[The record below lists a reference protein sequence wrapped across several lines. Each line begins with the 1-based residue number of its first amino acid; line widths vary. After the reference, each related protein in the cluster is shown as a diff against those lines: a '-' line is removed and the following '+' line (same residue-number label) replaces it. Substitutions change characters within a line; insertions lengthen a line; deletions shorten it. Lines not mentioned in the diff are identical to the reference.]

1 MSYADKP
8 WLKSY
13 KMGPFKLPQTM
24 APYPEISIYQFLEDS
39 AKDYPDNTAIVYLD
53 KSLTYSQLKLQ
64 VDKLATA
71 LAELGV
77 KKGDSVATVL
87 PNCLEFVICDYAI
100 MRLGA
105 IHVPISVL
113 HRKDDLLYE
122 LGESKPNTIISSYR
136 RVERVMSI
144 ADQIKF
150 KNLIYVPVS
159 IFPDYTVPKI
169 KDVPDDAIRLEDLI
183 ANYEP
188 NPPEVKI
195 NPKEDMALL
204 PFTGGTT
211 GLPKGTMITHYNVT
225 CDIRQVLHWMLH
237 PLKAGVKGK
246 SSIIACVPMFHQF
259 GHFALHGAISW
270 GLRLFIMD
278 PRDIDRIVETIIEN
292 RPFMVLGVPTHF
304 TYLLNKQLPRMQVFF
319 YSAAAAL
326 PVEVAEQMEKK
337 SGIPMGEGYGA
348 TETCGGTHINLSAF
362 SKVTGF
368 MASVKKASIGVP
380 VPDTDVKIV
389 DLETGEEVPFGESG
403 EIWIHGPQVMKGY
416 WPTPGKGLVDG
427 WLPTGDVAKM
437 DEDGYFYIVDR
448 IKDMINVSG
457 NKVYSRVVDEVIHDH
472 PAVSSVG
479 VIGITDP
486 KRIGSE
492 RVKAFIALKPE
503 SRGKVT
509 EEEIIEFCK
518 EKLPPYAV
526 PKEVEFRK
534 SLPLTLV
541 MKINKKKLREE
552 EEAKGKD

>member
-13 KMGPFKLPQTM
+13 KIGPFKLPQTM

-53 KSLTYSQLKLQ
+53 KSLTYSQLKSQ

-71 LAELGV
+71 FAELGV
-77 KKGDSVATVL
+77 KKGDTVATIL

-122 LGESKPNTIISSYR
+122 LGESKPDTIICSSR
-136 RVERVMSI
+136 RIERVISI

-150 KNLIYVPVS
+150 KNLIYVPVP
-159 IFPDYTVPKI
+159 IFPDYTIPEI
-169 KDVPDDAIRLEDLI
+169 ENVPDDAIQLEDLI
-183 ANYEP
+183 TSHEA
-188 NPPEVKI
+188 NPPEVEI
-195 NPKEDMALL
+195 DPKEDLALL

-225 CDIRQVLHWMLH
+225 CDIRQVLHWMLS
-237 PLKAGVKGK
+237 PLKAGIKGK
-246 SSIIACVPMFHQF
+246 SSIIACVPLFHQF

-278 PRDIDRIVETIIEN
+278 PRDIDRIVKTIIEN

-304 TYLLNKQLPRMQVFF
+304 TYLLNKEFPKMQVFF

-368 MASVKKASIGVP
+368 MASVKKGSIGVP
-380 VPDTDVKIV
+380 VPDIDVRIV
-389 DLETGEEVPFGESG
+389 DLETGEDVPFGESG
-403 EIWIHGPQVMKGY
+403 EIWVRGPQVMKGY
-416 WPTPGKGLVDG
+416 LPTPGKGLIDG

-457 NKVYSRVVDEVIHDH
+457 NKVYSRMVDEVIHNH
-472 PAVSSVG
+472 PAVNSVG
-479 VIGITDP
+479 VVGIPDP
-486 KRIGSE
+486 KRPGSE
-492 RVKAFIALKPE
+492 RVKAFIVLKAE
-503 SRGKVT
+503 YREKVT
-509 EEEIIEFCK
+509 EDDIIEFCK

-534 SLPLTLV
+534 DLPLTLV
-541 MKINKKKLREE
+541 MKINKKQLREE
-552 EEAKGKD
+552 AIEKRK

>member
-479 VIGITDP
+479 VIGIPDP